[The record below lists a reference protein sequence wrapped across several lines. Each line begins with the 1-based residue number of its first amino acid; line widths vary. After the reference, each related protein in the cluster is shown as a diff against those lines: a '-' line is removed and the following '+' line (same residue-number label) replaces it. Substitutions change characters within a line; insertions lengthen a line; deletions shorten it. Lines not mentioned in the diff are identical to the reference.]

1 MTKTDLA
8 VAVDRTGRRR
18 ARPTAEFALGYF
30 LILPALLLM
39 ALVIG
44 VPLAKAIGTSLTN
57 STFINPVP
65 TFVGLRN
72 FALMVQSPVFWE
84 VVRTS
89 LIWTGTVVIAQL
101 ICGFATALLLNRRFR
116 GRALARSLIIL
127 PWVCPGVIAAI
138 IWRVIDDPYLGPINA
153 FLAWSGL
160 PHPFIAWLGRP
171 ETALGAVIVAAIWKG
186 TPFST
191 IMYLA
196 ALQGVSTEILE
207 AATIDGAGAWG
218 RLRHVIIPQTM
229 PVIRVLVLLTT
240 VWTFNYFE
248 LIYVM
253 TQGGPGDSTQIF
265 PTYIYKLAFEQIRYG
280 VASAYG
286 MIALLILLA
295 FSLLYIAQLNRASVL
310 E

>member
-1 MTKTDLA
+1 MTKIDLA

-18 ARPTAEFALGYF
+18 ARTTAEFALGYF

-44 VPLAKAIGTSLTN
+44 VPLAKAIRTSLTN

-72 FALMVQSPVFWE
+72 FVLMVQSPVFWE

-101 ICGFATALLLNRRFR
+101 ICGFATALLLNLRFR

-153 FLAWSGL
+153 AQAWAGL
-160 PHPFIAWLGRP
+160 RHPSIACLCQP
-171 ETALGAVIVAAIWKG
+171 ATALGAVSVAAIWKG
-186 TPFST
+186 
-191 IMYLA
+191 
-196 ALQGVSTEILE
+196 
-207 AATIDGAGAWG
+207 
-218 RLRHVIIPQTM
+218 
-229 PVIRVLVLLTT
+229 
-240 VWTFNYFE
+240 
-248 LIYVM
+248 
-253 TQGGPGDSTQIF
+253 
-265 PTYIYKLAFEQIRYG
+265 
-280 VASAYG
+280 
-286 MIALLILLA
+286 
-295 FSLLYIAQLNRASVL
+295 
-310 E
+310 